1 MKRFENSDNVS
12 RLAVEKSEKKL
23 PFRWWTKI
31 DFADNGKVY
40 ATIHYHTGRGSKD
53 SKRPY
58 SDGGES
64 LFIFSEEEVKNVVP
78 MATWMCDLAIPNALG
93 KAKWHIDQLNLE
105 LHQMIQDIVALYGND
120 AMRSDAA
127 IIEAFSL
134 VKADGTMKSEDDPF
148 VWRLRIIA
156 LHEALIE
163 MTSREPGFPALLEKI
178 SQISAAGDARRRGV
192 I

>member
-1 MKRFENSDNVS
+1 MRRLENSDNVS

-53 SKRPY
+53 PKRPY
-58 SDGGES
+58 SDGGKS
-64 LFIFSEEEVKNVVP
+64 QFVFSEEEVMNVVP
-78 MATWMCDLAIPNALG
+78 MATWMCNLAIPNALG
-93 KAKWHIDQLNLE
+93 KAKWQIDQINLK
-105 LHQMIQDIVALYGND
+105 LHQMIQDIVSLYGND
-120 AMRSDAA
+120 ASRSDAA

-134 VKADGTMKSEDDPF
+134 VKADGTMKPEDDPF

-163 MTSREPGFPALLEKI
+163 LASREPGFYALQEKI
-178 SQISAAGDARRRGV
+178 RQTAAAGDARRRGV

>member
-1 MKRFENSDNVS
+1 MRRLENSDNVS

-64 LFIFSEEEVKNVVP
+64 QFVFSEEEVMNVVP

-93 KAKWHIDQLNLE
+93 KAKWQIDQINLK
-105 LHQMIQDIVALYGND
+105 LHQMIQDIVASYGND
-120 AMRSDAA
+120 VSRSDAA

-134 VKADGTMKSEDDPF
+134 VKADGTMKPEDDPF

-156 LHEALIE
+156 LHEALIKLA
-163 MTSREPGFPALLEKI
+163 SREPGFYALQEKI
-178 SQISAAGDARRRGV
+178 RQKIATGDARRRGV